1 MKAITTL
8 KSATRFAGVSLLFA
22 GALGCFFG
30 LATAQ
35 AEGLAEKAGQQIDQT
50 ADKAGQVATDVK
62 ESAGRAAESTGE
74 YMDDSAITAKVKWAI
89 LRDPDLKTLEFTQ
102 MGADLALFSGGKGLR
117 GPQSSGLIL
126 GRQDLIDAC
135 AFHARASPPRAAFAP
150 SGDLGYP
157 APGRGGT
164 AEIHAGF

>member
-8 KSATRFAGVSLLFA
+8 KPKTRFAGMSLVLA
-22 GALGCFFG
+22 AALGSFFG

-62 ESAGRAAESTGE
+62 ESASSMVESTGE

-89 LRDPDLKTLEFTQ
+89 LQDPNLKTLEISVVTTDGVVSLT
-102 MGADLALFSGGKGLR
+102 GAVDSQ
-117 GPQSSGLIL
+117 QS
-126 GRQDLIDAC
+126 ID
-135 AFHARASPPRAAFAP
+135 RAAAVAREI
-150 SGDLGYP
+150 P
-157 APGRGGT
+157 AVKSVENHLTVKG
-164 AEIHAGF
+164 AK